1 MTVQASRTRKGDDMD
16 RLREKNALVIG
27 GSTGIGRE
35 VCKLF
40 AAEGANVAVADFG
53 HDADKSSLLAELEPL
68 GGRSLAIEVDVTEEK
83 QVAAGIATAI
93 DRFGQIDILV
103 NNAGIGGKHQPL
115 LEETTAHYDRMMA
128 VTLRGVWLGMKYVL
142 PHMLARGTGRI
153 INTASQLAHKPSP
166 LNASY
171 CAAKAGVVALTA
183 STALELAET
192 EIRVNAV
199 CPGATDT
206 PMWRAGDPAWCK
218 WKTESLPIKRVAQPV
233 EIAWAYVYLA
243 SDEASYMIGQSIS
256 PNGGDVGW

>member
-1 MTVQASRTRKGDDMD
+1 MERLAERK
-16 RLREKNALVIG
+16 ALVIG

-40 AAEGANVAVADFG
+40 AGEGADVAVGDFG
-53 HDADKSSLLAELEPL
+53 HEDDKATLLGEIRGL
-68 GGRSLAIEVDVTEEK
+68 GRQSFAIEVDVSEER
-83 QVAAGIATAI
+83 QVAAAIATAI
-93 DRFGQIDILV
+93 DQLGRIDILV
-103 NNAGIGGKHQPL
+103 NNAGIGGKHRPL
-115 LEETTAHYDRMMA
+115 QEETTEHYDRMMA
-128 VTLRGVWLGMKYVL
+128 VTLRGVWLGMRHVL

-183 STALELAET
+183 STALELAQT

-206 PMWRAGDPAWCK
+206 PMWRGGDLSWRK
-218 WKTESLPIKRVAQPV
+218 WKTESLPIKRVARPV

-256 PNGGDVGW
+256 PNGGDVTW

>member
-1 MTVQASRTRKGDDMD
+1 MD
-16 RLREKNALVIG
+16 RLAKKNALVIG

-40 AAEGANVAVADFG
+40 AAEGANVAVGDFG
-53 HDADKSSLLAELEPL
+53 HDADKSSLLVELKER
-68 GGRSLAIEVDVTEEK
+68 GAISLAIEVDVSEEK
-83 QVAAGIATAI
+83 QVAAAVTTAI
-93 DRFGQIDILV
+93 AGLGWIDILV
-103 NNAGIGGKHQPL
+103 NNAGIGGRHQPL
-115 LEETTAHYDRMMA
+115 QNEATEHYDRMMA
-128 VTLRGVWLGMKYVL
+128 VTLRGVWLGMKHIL
-142 PHMLARGTGRI
+142 PHMLSRGTGRI

-206 PMWRAGDPAWCK
+206 PMWQSGDMVWRK
-218 WKTESLPIKRVAQPV
+218 WKTKSLPIKRVARPV

-256 PNGGDVGW
+256 PNGGDVTW